1 MKLADKSDFG
11 SSLFIS
17 MSMTNWLAT
26 KSTLRKL
33 KGRKE
38 SRVIFVPKADAI
50 LETGSSTRA
59 LGMWLWGF
67 VQGKSKALH
76 NFGVVLVHRYI
87 CPRESCSTVAQLY
100 LINLL
105 CPIQ

>member
-1 MKLADKSDFG
+1 
-11 SSLFIS
+11 
-17 MSMTNWLAT
+17 MSRSANLVQGNSFTNAGF
-26 KSTLRKL
+26 SAHI
-33 KGRKE
+33 G
-38 SRVIFVPKADAI
+38 VIFVPKADAI